1 MARPSAI
8 AEQSSSRLEQIAL
21 VTSLLVP
28 LFLMHG
34 HGIAEALIAIVDAC
48 FLLRSAMLGEWGWV
62 RQGWVPLAIAW
73 WAWVLIATTGM
84 NPRSVGQA
92 LLVIRFPVFVAALEH
107 FVLRGA
113 TARRWLRGVI
123 AACAAWITL
132 NVLWQFATGWNLFGQ
147 HRGPAG
153 ELTGP
158 FHKPRAGPPLSRILL
173 PVLIPPA
180 AALLARRQLWSTA
193 AAYAILLGAT
203 CVVVLINQRM
213 PLLLFVFGLVVAALL
228 LERLRPVVV
237 SAAAAGAILIA
248 ASVVISPYTH
258 QRLVVQ
264 FSHQMEYF
272 GSSPYGLLFA
282 RAAEIA
288 RQHPLTGLGFDAF
301 RYGCPEERYFRP
313 SFDGVEP
320 RGGEAA
326 ICAQHPHNPYLEAL
340 DNGGIPGLVLFAALV
355 LAWMAP
361 LTRELWRH
369 PEPLRVGL
377 FAVVLIQVWPIAST
391 SAFTSLPMGGWFF
404 LTLGWALAE
413 SRHRS
418 RPASPSDLHRL
429 G

>member
-8 AEQSSSRLEQIAL
+8 AERGASLLDRIAL
-21 VTSLLVP
+21 GTALSVP

-34 HGIAEALIAIVDAC
+34 HGIAEALIAIVAAC
-48 FLLRSAMLGEWGWV
+48 FLLRSATLGEWGWL

-73 WAWVLIATTGM
+73 WAWVLIVTIAM
-84 NPRSVGQA
+84 NARSVGQA

-113 TARRWLRGVI
+113 LARRWLRGVI
-123 AACAAWITL
+123 VACTAWITL
-132 NVLWQFATGWNLFGQ
+132 NVLWQFATGWNLFGA

-158 FHKPRAGPPLSRILL
+158 FRKPRAGPPLSRLLL

-180 AALLARRQLWSTA
+180 AALLARRRLWSTA
-193 AAYAILLGAT
+193 GAYAILLGAT

-228 LERLRPVVV
+228 LDRLRPVVV
-237 SAAAAGAILIA
+237 SAAAAGVVLIA
-248 ASVVISPYTH
+248 ASVAISPYTH

-264 FSHQMEYF
+264 FSHQMEHF
-272 GSSPYGLLFA
+272 GSSPYGLLYA
-282 RAAEIA
+282 RAGEIA

-301 RYGCPEERYFRP
+301 RYSCPQERYFRP

-320 RGGEAA
+320 RGGGAQ

-340 DNGGIPGLVLFAALV
+340 DNGGIPGLMLFVALV

-361 LTRELWRH
+361 LTRELWPH
-369 PEPLRVGL
+369 PAPLRVGL
-377 FAVVLIQVWPIAST
+377 FAAVLIQVWPIAST
-391 SAFTSLPMGGWFF
+391 SAFTSLPMGAWFF

-413 SRHRS
+413 SRHRQ
-418 RPASPSDLHRL
+418 RPTSASDSHRPD
-429 G
+429 